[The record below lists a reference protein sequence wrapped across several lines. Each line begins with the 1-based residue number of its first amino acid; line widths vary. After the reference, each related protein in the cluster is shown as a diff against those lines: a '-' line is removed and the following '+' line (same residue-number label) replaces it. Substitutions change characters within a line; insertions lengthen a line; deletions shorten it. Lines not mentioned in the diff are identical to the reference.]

1 MPEPVQQF
9 FKVAGS
15 HLFVAL
21 VTALITVSFA
31 LGSYKARID
40 EILVKEASV
49 QASFDHLSTD
59 LNNLRV
65 EVAKLSG
72 QMREDRQNR
81 K

>member
-40 EILVKEASV
+40 EILIKEAAV
-49 QASFDHLSTD
+49 QMAFDHLSMD

-72 QMREDRQNR
+72 EMRQDRQSKR
-81 K
+81 